1 MDQSDHRARKELPGM
16 AVQPVAFAAGRWLLL
31 LLPCAPYS
39 ARDPAQVHSLGVS
52 LQRQR
57 GVHAIGADRRG
68 DFDTYPGVLAQT
80 PAGVDVFSESAHGGE
95 YLVLRWSG
103 EETMAARRLEVA
115 GHAAALAVARKLR
128 SLLLAPQADA
138 LALEQG
144 ALDLLALRPGQAPAR
159 APAGC
164 PCMAR
169 VLERIAGEFAQ
180 PLSLEQLAA
189 AEGMPVLRLLRD
201 FKRAT
206 GMTPHAHIV
215 ETRVQAAR
223 VLLRQSGA
231 PLADIALACGFA
243 HQSHLGSAL
252 RAAVGLTPG
261 QYRHLHGVGAA

>member
-223 VLLRQSGA
+223 VLLRQ
-231 PLADIALACGFA
+231 
-243 HQSHLGSAL
+243 
-252 RAAVGLTPG
+252 
-261 QYRHLHGVGAA
+261 